1 MNITEKI
8 GRPAALEQLAEE
20 SAELSQAALKLA
32 RCMRGENPTPKS
44 RRQCESDLMEEL
56 TDVIL
61 CLRVLGLKADK
72 ELMKYKHDRWKKRLK
87 GV

>member
-1 MNITEKI
+1 MNIIEKI

-20 SAELSQAALKLA
+20 AAELSQAALKLA

-44 RRQCESDLMEEL
+44 RRQCEKELVEEMTDL
-56 TDVIL
+56 IL

-72 ELMKYKHDRWKKRLK
+72 KLMKYKHHRWERRLK
-87 GV
+87 G